1 VSQTFSQIYVQIV
14 FAVEWRQCLIDGGNK
29 EEIHKFITGIV
40 RNDGQKLIAI
50 NSMPD
55 HVHILVGLKPDMS
68 LSDLVRDIKANSS
81 RFINEKGWLRGR
93 FRWQEGFGAF
103 SYSHSQ
109 LDSVIRYIRNQ
120 EKRHAQQN
128 FKDEYLEIL
137 RKFDVAFDTKHIFEF
152 PEG

>member
-1 VSQTFSQIYVQIV
+1 MSQTYTQIYIQIV
-14 FAVEWRQCLIDGGNK
+14 FAVEWRQCLIDGRHK
-29 EEIHKFITGIV
+29 EEIHKFITGII

-55 HVHILVGLKPDMS
+55 HMHILVGLKPDMS

-120 EKRHAQQN
+120 ESRHSEQN
-128 FKDEYLEIL
+128 FRNEYLEIL
-137 RKFDVAFDTKHIFEF
+137 GRFDVAFDQKYIFDF
-152 PEG
+152 PEA